1 MKKHE
6 NRSPETGKPVNVE
19 PDLSSSGQLP
29 EANLSTEVVPDD
41 DEFGSSGFPEA
52 KPGADQPGASCSS
65 SISKE
70 AGKALKPYLLT
81 EFEPMLRAAYLREVT
96 GPIRLEDEESPT
108 PADDIEMKLAV
119 LADKLSERF
128 KIFSEG
134 LKLGPENDCGTLE
147 NVRPESPKRQEPEKP
162 KPAVRNNDELRYP
175 EKAES
180 ATRGHEELRYPEKAE
195 SAVRDNDEL
204 REPGQEVRRG
214 RPPKSNVLKIK
225 GLHFGMRIILLY
237 QYLINKK
244 AFPIAQQIVR
254 CGTSVGANIH
264 EANAAESL
272 ADFIHKL
279 AISHKELEETI
290 YWLRLLKR
298 GNYLPRGGYRS
309 LRDDADELIRLL
321 SRVLFTAR
329 QKKKGLG
336 GKK

>member
-19 PDLSSSGQLP
+19 PGLSSSGQLP
-29 EANLSTEVVPDD
+29 EANLSTEVMPDD
-41 DEFGSSGFPEA
+41 DEFGSSGFPET

-134 LKLGPENDCGTLE
+134 LKLGPENDCGTLK
-147 NVRPESPKRQEPEKP
+147 NARPESPKRQEPEKP
-162 KPAVRNNDELRYP
+162 KPAVRNNDELRYS

-180 ATRGHEELRYPEKAE
+180 AVREHEKRRYPEKAE

-237 QYLINKK
+237 QYLLNKK

-254 CGTSVGANIH
+254 CG
-264 EANAAESL
+264 
-272 ADFIHKL
+272 
-279 AISHKELEETI
+279 
-290 YWLRLLKR
+290 R
-298 GNYLPRGGYRS
+298 GEYSRGECRG
-309 LRDDADELIRLL
+309 EF
-321 SRVLFTAR
+321 SRFYS
-329 QKKKGLG
+329 
-336 GKK
+336 

>member
-29 EANLSTEVVPDD
+29 EANLSTEVMPDD
-41 DEFGSSGFPEA
+41 DEFGSSGFPET

-134 LKLGPENDCGTLE
+134 LKLGPENDCGTLK

-162 KPAVRNNDELRYP
+162 KPAVRNNDELRY
-175 EKAES
+175 A
-180 ATRGHEELRYPEKAE
+180 EKAE

-237 QYLINKK
+237 QYLLNKK

-298 GNYLPRGGYRS
+298 GNYLPRGGYKS

>member
-162 KPAVRNNDELRYP
+162 KPAVRNNDELRYS

-237 QYLINKK
+237 QYLLNKK

-298 GNYLPRGGYRS
+298 GNYLPRGGYKS

>member
-6 NRSPETGKPVNVE
+6 NRSPETGQPVNVE
-19 PDLSSSGQLP
+19 PGLSSSGQLP

-147 NVRPESPKRQEPEKP
+147 NVRPESPKRREPEKV
-162 KPAVRNNDELRYP
+162 KPAVRNNDELRY
-175 EKAES
+175 A
-180 ATRGHEELRYPEKAE
+180 EKAE

-204 REPGQEVRRG
+204 REPGQEVRQG

-298 GNYLPRGGYRS
+298 GNYLPRGGYKS

>member
-134 LKLGPENDCGTLE
+134 LKLGPENDCGTLK

-162 KPAVRNNDELRYP
+162 KPAVRNNDELRYS

-237 QYLINKK
+237 QYLLNKK

-298 GNYLPRGGYRS
+298 GNYLPRGGYKS

>member
-6 NRSPETGKPVNVE
+6 NRFPETGKPVNVE

-29 EANLSTEVVPDD
+29 EANLSTEVMPDD
-41 DEFGSSGFPEA
+41 DEFGSSGFPET

-162 KPAVRNNDELRYP
+162 KPAVRNNDELRYA

-195 SAVRDNDEL
+195 SAVRDNNEL

-298 GNYLPRGGYRS
+298 GNYLPRGGYKS

-329 QKKKGLG
+329 QKKKGFG

>member
-65 SISKE
+65 SISRE

-147 NVRPESPKRQEPEKP
+147 NVRPESPKRREPEKV

-180 ATRGHEELRYPEKAE
+180 VVRGHEELRYPEKAE

-237 QYLINKK
+237 QYLLNKK

-298 GNYLPRGGYRS
+298 GNYLPRGGYKS

>member
-52 KPGADQPGASCSS
+52 KPGADQLGASCSS

-147 NVRPESPKRQEPEKP
+147 NVRPESPKRREPEKV
-162 KPAVRNNDELRYP
+162 KPAVRNNDELRYA

-204 REPGQEVRRG
+204 REPGQEVRQG

-237 QYLINKK
+237 QYLLNKK

-298 GNYLPRGGYRS
+298 GNYLPRGGYKS